1 MARKI
6 PIYRSLP
13 DPWRGRVGFRKGR
26 RWVQAKVL
34 QRQHNSRQPADAPTV
49 NFYPMMPGPNSSL
62 AHVLARLP
70 VRIGNT
76 PRDDELTIA
85 WDTGTWFSPAAA
97 KRLPANAVNRRCL
110 DISKGT
116 VDRIWAETAGYS
128 ITVDPRATHGQ
139 MVVKPQENGKHGGQV
154 VDGPIDQPRSDMVY
168 QRLVDARIADG
179 RVEQLRL
186 VVWSSRIL
194 FTYAKWRA
202 YPNWFTG
209 TELTLPS
216 ESREYISEAEE
227 RTVLSFADSIGI
239 EYGEL
244 DVLRDRNS
252 GLIYVV
258 DANRTSVRPK
268 GLPLDKETEA
278 FAPQA
283 EALAQLLA
291 DRCTPVSSN
300 SAASSR
306 TAW

>member
-6 PIYRSLP
+6 PIYSSLP
-13 DPWRGRVGFRKGR
+13 DPWRGRVGFRRTR
-26 RWVQAKVL
+26 RWAQAKIQ
-34 QRQHNSRQPADAPTV
+34 QRQHNARQPADAPTV
-49 NFYPMMPGPNSSL
+49 NFYPMLPGPSSSM

-76 PRDDELTIA
+76 PRADELTFA

-97 KRLPANAVNRRCL
+97 RRLPETAVNRRCL
-110 DISKGT
+110 DISKGV

-128 ITVDPRATHGQ
+128 IAVDPRVTRGQ
-139 MVVKPQENGKHGGQV
+139 IVVKPQENGKHGGQLV
-154 VDGPIDQPRSDMVY
+154 EGPIDQPRTDMVY
-168 QRLVDARIADG
+168 QRLVDARGADG

-186 VVWSSRIL
+186 VVWSSRLL

-216 ESREYISEAEE
+216 ESRDYISEAEE
-227 RTVLSFADSIGI
+227 HTVLRFADAIGI

-244 DVLRDRNS
+244 DVLRDRDS

-268 GLPLDKETEA
+268 GLPLDKETDS

-283 EALAQLLA
+283 EALAQLL
-291 DRCTPVSSN
+291 DERLSTLRET
-300 SAASSR
+300 SSR
-306 TAW
+306 TAS